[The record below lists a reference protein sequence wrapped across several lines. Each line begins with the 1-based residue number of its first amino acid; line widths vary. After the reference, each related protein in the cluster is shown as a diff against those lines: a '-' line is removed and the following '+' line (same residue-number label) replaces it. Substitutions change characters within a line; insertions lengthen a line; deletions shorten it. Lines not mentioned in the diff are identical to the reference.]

1 MKSETGGKKIRRGDS
16 ISTNRY
22 YYAVVKND
30 FLYHSKISQ
39 TAIGKV
45 IINKKEFTLELVP
58 FTTLIGRNW
67 TLHIKTDN
75 YPIGS
80 LPVGTFEQIDKVV
93 ELLNEE

>member
-1 MKSETGGKKIRRGDS
+1 MKSMIDEKTLQERGWTRVATEEGIYYVVWQQEKDVP
-16 ISTNRY
+16 Y
-22 YYAVVKND
+22 YYR
-30 FLYHSKISQ
+30 
-39 TAIGKV
+39 KV
-45 IINKKEFTLELVP
+45 IINKKEFILELVP

-75 YPIGS
+75 YPVGS